1 MTVRNSGISLRARLT
16 IAASIGALAILAFV
30 VLTLGS
36 RTGTA
41 MTSSSEAVK
50 NPQQAKQEAM
60 AKIAGLPLY
69 FEVNRGQVNPSVR
82 YLSRS
87 GRYSLFLTDDA
98 ATFSL
103 IGGVFHKSPLANAL
117 SGRHGDDTHL
127 TESAVRVRLVGA
139 NPHPQAE
146 GLEPLPGR
154 VNYLIGNKKNW
165 HRDIPTFG
173 RVRFNNV
180 YPGVDVVYYGTP
192 SALEYDLIAAPG
204 ADTSKIK
211 FAIEGPAQTTQTAS
225 GDIVIATVSGTIRI
239 AKPKNYQQNA
249 DGSRTPIEGSFK
261 LAKDSTVVAGIT
273 TREVGFELA
282 SYDRAKPL
290 FIDPTVDTIPYSTYF
305 GGDGSSTGPLNL
317 EQFSS
322 FLGNDTGLIDSE
334 TGVDLALD
342 SSAKAYITGS
352 AYSNDLPT
360 HGALSETAAFPS
372 LLGANSPP
380 TQNPNVYVAKFNTTL
395 SGASSLVY
403 ATYLGSN
410 GDTKTSDPDAVGKGD
425 GDLGFGIAVDG
436 DGEAY
441 VVGQTY
447 SGQVN
452 DSPSDPFPG
461 TSSCGAWGQT
471 NIGVKAN
478 TNQGFVSELDADG
491 HSVVYSCYIPGA
503 LNATAARVALVPGCT
518 TDCDAYIVG
527 STQSTAGSPVVPT
540 TGPDGFVVT
549 SNAAQSNLAGGEGG
563 LSNAFIMV
571 VGGDGEGST
580 PVYSSYYGGT
590 GNSTAG
596 AGDVGLGISVESAT
610 EVAITGA
617 AFSDNIPT
625 KNATQGTF
633 LGSTSEGTSNAFVAE
648 FNPTGT
654 GTLTG
659 TSLTYASYLGGSG
672 ADLSF
677 LGDSILAIG
686 DVGTAIVLDSG
697 NIYVAGLTASANF
710 PVDGNLAGVT
720 TTNPPFEEHNNAQT
734 SAGIPA
740 FTGFVTEIDP
750 SDTAGL
756 GQILYSTYFGGTG
769 FDIVFDGLVDVGLG
783 DAIGAMAEH
792 SGIVYLTGLTT
803 SAAQGGTTPFPLST
817 NKCQATNN
825 SSGITFDDETV
836 PITAFVSALD
846 TTNSNATD
854 QLVYSSLLGGSGM
867 ADVGLGLGYDPVG
880 KNIYVAGTTYSTDFP
895 VTSNGFQLFNNAA
908 GVSSTNAFL
917 TEINPAGN
925 TCPTPFVK
933 PTPTATPTGATTT
946 PTPTA
951 TATSTRTAT
960 PTATATGTTG
970 PTATSTATR
979 TATPTSTATATGT
992 ATRTATSTPTS
1003 TPTSTGSRT
1012 ATPTA
1017 TPTRTAT
1024 TTATPTATSTS
1035 TSSRTATPTATATR
1049 TATATATSTATTT
1062 ATATRTATPTPTVT
1076 ATPTGTPTPE
1086 GTLSFNPDPVS
1097 FGDKDVVNKTS
1108 KAKKITIKN
1117 TSPKKSKIDIMV
1129 NGETTDSPFA
1139 VKTQCDKV
1147 LAPGKSCKVFVTFT
1161 PPDTSLQTGQLTVTD
1176 DATGNPQV
1184 IPLSGTGKAPK
1195 VKK

>member
-1 MTVRNSGISLRARLT
+1 MAVGSFGVSRRARWTAAALAVAAVAMVALTSGARIGAGISRATNYVTAGQAIPASAGQQSPQELRK
-16 IAASIGALAILAFV
+16 AAV
-30 VLTLGS
+30 D
-36 RTGTA
+36 
-41 MTSSSEAVK
+41 
-50 NPQQAKQEAM
+50 
-60 AKIAGLPLY
+60 KIAGMPLY

-103 IGGVFHKSPLANAL
+103 IGGEFHKSPLANAL
-117 SGRHGDDTHL
+117 SGKHGDDTHL

-139 NPHPQAE
+139 NPHPEVE

-165 HRDIPTFG
+165 HTDIPTFG

-211 FAIEGPAQTTQTAS
+211 FAIEGPAQTTQTAA
-225 GDIVIATVSGTIRI
+225 GDLLIATGSGTIKI
-239 AKPKNYQQNA
+239 AKPRNYQQNA
-249 DGSRTPIEGSFK
+249 DGSQTPVEGSFK
-261 LAKDSTVVAGIT
+261 LAKDGTVVAGVP
-273 TREVGFELA
+273 TREVGFTLA
-282 SYDRAKPL
+282 SYDRTKSL
-290 FIDPTVDTIPYSTYF
+290 FIDPVVSATVTSTIPYSTYF
-305 GGDGSSTGPLNL
+305 GGDGSSTGPLNI
-317 EQFSS
+317 EQFSA
-322 FLGNDTGLIDSE
+322 FLGNNTGLIDSE

-360 HGALSETAAFPS
+360 HGALSMTAAFPS

-380 TQNPNVYVAKFNTTL
+380 TQNPNVYVAKFDTTL

-436 DGEAY
+436 NGEAY

-503 LNATAARVALVPGCT
+503 LNATAARVALVPGCS

-549 SNAAQSNLAGGEGG
+549 SNAAQSQLATGEGG

-610 EVAITGA
+610 EVAITGV
-617 AFSDNIPT
+617 AFSDNIPV
-625 KNATQGTF
+625 KNATQATF
-633 LGSTSEGTSNAFVAE
+633 QGSTSEGTSNAFVAE
-648 FNPTGT
+648 FMPTSTATGGT
-654 GTLTG
+654 SG

-672 ADLSF
+672 AS
-677 LGDSILAIG
+677 LAGELNIG

-710 PVDGNLAGVT
+710 PVDGNLAGVS

-734 SAGIPA
+734 NAGVPA

-750 SDTAGL
+750 SDSPGL

-769 FDIVFDGLVDVGLG
+769 FDIVITDIITIDVGLG

-792 SGIVYLTGLTT
+792 SGVVYLTGLTT
-803 SAAQGGTTPFPLST
+803 SASPLNTTFVSTFPTST
-817 NKCQATNN
+817 NKCQASNN
-825 SSGITFDDETV
+825 SSGIMFDGETV
-836 PITAFVSALD
+836 PITSFVAALD
-846 TTNSNATD
+846 TTNSSAPA
-854 QLVYSSLLGGSGM
+854 QLKYSSLLGGSGM

-880 KNIYVAGTTYSTDFP
+880 NDIYVDGTTYSTDFP

-917 TEINPAGN
+917 TEVNPVG
-925 TCPTPFVK
+925 TVCPTPFVK
-933 PTPTATPTGATTT
+933 PTATATPTGATST

-951 TATSTRTAT
+951 TGTPKATPTATSTATATATATKTATATATATGTTGATATATKTATATATATATGTTGATATATKTAT
-960 PTATATGTTG
+960 PTATATATGTTG
-970 PTATSTATR
+970 
-979 TATPTSTATATGT
+979 ATA
-992 ATRTATSTPTS
+992 
-1003 TPTSTGSRT
+1003 
-1012 ATPTA
+1012 TA

-1024 TTATPTATSTS
+1024 
-1035 TSSRTATPTATATR
+1035 ATA
-1049 TATATATSTATTT
+1049 T
-1062 ATATRTATPTPTVT
+1062 ATATRTATPTTT
-1076 ATPTGTPTPE
+1076 ATPTSTPTPM
-1086 GTLSFNPDPVS
+1086 GTLSFKPDSVN
-1097 FGDKDVVNKTS
+1097 FGDKTKMGKTD
-1108 KAKKITIKN
+1108 KKTVTIKN
-1117 TSPKKSKIDIMV
+1117 TDGKKSGISV
-1129 NGETTDSPFA
+1129 TVTGESTTGAPFA
-1139 VKTQCDKV
+1139 VKTQCDKT
-1147 LAPGKSCKVFVTFT
+1147 LKPEKSCKVEVTFKPT
-1161 PPDTSLQTGQLTVTD
+1161 NDSPQTGDLIIND
-1176 DATGNPQV
+1176 DASGEPQM
-1184 IPLSGTGKAPK
+1184 IPLSGTGK
-1195 VKK
+1195 